1 MYFQYHY
8 ALLLV

>member
-1 MYFQYHY
+1 MYLQYHY